1 MCFYRPLPVLFSEL
15 LLLFWV
21 GWASKRIPT
30 KMELKLSPDE
40 CGRLRRIEPRSAH
53 EHALLAQ
60 LPEFYSASPSRERLR
75 AIAHRTLRSTEAENR
90 SIGRAAVEELCP
102 VEGTSELA
110 APAIALAVLVA
121 AYWLVS

>member
-1 MCFYRPLPVLFSEL
+1 
-15 LLLFWV
+15 
-21 GWASKRIPT
+21 
-30 KMELKLSPDE
+30 MELKMLSPDE
-40 CGRLRRIEPRSAH
+40 CGRLRRIVPRGAH

-102 VEGTSELA
+102 IEGTSELA